1 MSNISQ
7 QISALEKELSTCIN
21 GYISRKIINGKE
33 RFYLQWVENS
43 KIKSRYI
50 KADELDEIRAS
61 VERRKQIQEKL
72 KELKSTPEGI
82 VNSNLRRKAVR
93 NMQNITGYLMSGDYT
108 VATIKNGI
116 ITEADETLL
125 PLYLKRTKDVEGWL
139 ASRAIDSHRT
149 NSRLLKKALRLKT
162 TDDVQT
168 ALAVNAATVTDRYW
182 FKPEGSTAV
191 YEDIRFKENYFDQ
204 LALRGDPDSFS
215 RKPSRTPELTNRG
228 SFEKCW
234 KLIDGKWWMYKS
246 GNKEE
251 FFSELFICKL
261 GEKLGLNMAHYEMD
275 GEYIRSLDFT
285 DSAKVNFE
293 PMRSLMDDD
302 EDYEN
307 CFNIIYDLSPDFAK
321 QYLLLIWI
329 DSVCYNMDRHT
340 ENFGFLRDVNTGEII
355 SLAPNYD
362 NNIALISKGYPT
374 DKTRKNDGLI
384 RFLREFIQ
392 SSDIAHE
399 MYRGMDL
406 PEITEELI
414 NECLDEISIEVD
426 REFIIAFILNGQ
438 NEIKE
443 IINQSEDLLEDEDF
457 TMGFML

>member
-1 MSNISQ
+1 MSNISE
-7 QISALEKELSTCIN
+7 QISALEKELSSCIS
-21 GYISRKIINGKE
+21 GYISRKIINSKE
-33 RFYLQWVENS
+33 RFYLQWIENG

-50 KADELDEIRAS
+50 KADELDDIRAS

-72 KELKSTPEGI
+72 KELKSSPEGI
-82 VNSNLRRKAVR
+82 VNSNLKRKAVR
-93 NMQNITGYLMSGDYT
+93 NMQNITGTLMSGDYT
-108 VATIKNGI
+108 IATIKNGI

-125 PLYLKRTKDVEGWL
+125 PLYLKRTKDMEGWL

-234 KLIDGKWWMYKS
+234 KLIDGKWWMYIS
-246 GNKEE
+246 GNNEE

-275 GEYIRSLDFT
+275 GDYIRSRDFT

-307 CFNIIYDLSPDFAK
+307 CFNAIYDLSHEFAK

-329 DSVCYNMDRHT
+329 DSICYNMDRHT
-340 ENFGFLRDVNTGEII
+340 ENFGFLRNINTGEII

-362 NNIALISKGYPT
+362 NNIALIAKGYPT

-384 RFLREFIQ
+384 RFLSEFIK
-392 SSDIAHE
+392 SSQTARE
-399 MYRGMDL
+399 MYREIDL
-406 PEITEELI
+406 PKITEEII
-414 NECLDEISIEVD
+414 NECLNEIPIEVD
-426 REFIIAFILNGQ
+426 RDFIISFILNGQ
-438 NEIKE
+438 NEIKK
-443 IINQSEDLLEDEDF
+443 IINQSEDLSEDEDF

>member
-1 MSNISQ
+1 MSNIAE
-7 QISALEKELSTCIN
+7 QISALEKELSACIN
-21 GYISRKIINGKE
+21 GYISRKTINGKE
-33 RFYLQWVENS
+33 RFYLQWIENG

-72 KELKSTPEGI
+72 KELRSTPEGI
-82 VNSNLRRKAVR
+82 ENNNLRRKAVR
-93 NMQNITGYLMSGDYT
+93 NMQSITGYLMSGDCT

-116 ITEADETLL
+116 ITESDDTLL

-139 ASRAIDSHRT
+139 AGRAIDSHRT
-149 NSRLLKKALRLKT
+149 NSRLLKKALRLKR

-234 KLIDGKWWMYKS
+234 KLIDGKWWMYKN
-246 GNKEE
+246 GNEGE
-251 FFSELFICKL
+251 CFSELFICKL

-275 GEYIRSLDFT
+275 GDYIRSMDFT
-285 DSAKVNFE
+285 DSAAVNFE
-293 PMRSLMDDD
+293 PIRSLMDDD
-302 EDYEN
+302 ENYEN
-307 CFNIIYDLSPDFAK
+307 CFNAIYDLSPEFAK
-321 QYLLLIWI
+321 QYLLLIWM

-340 ENFGFLRDVNTGEII
+340 ENFGFIRNIDTGEII

-362 NNIALISKGYPT
+362 NNIALIAKGYPT
-374 DKTRKNDGLI
+374 DKTRQNDGLI
-384 RFLREFIQ
+384 RFLSEFIKN
-392 SSDIAHE
+392 SETARE
-399 MYRGMDL
+399 MYREMDL
-406 PEITEELI
+406 PEITEEII
-414 NECLDEISIEVD
+414 NECLDEIPIEVD
-426 REFIIAFILNGQ
+426 RDFIVSFILNGQ
-438 NEIKE
+438 TEIQK
-443 IINQSEDLLEDEDF
+443 IIYQSKDSSEDDDF
-457 TMGFML
+457 TEGFML